1 MTRLHQ
7 QVLAASEH
15 HIDVWLADYREI
27 SDAQLHA
34 EYRALLTREERDKEF
49 RFHFPDDQ
57 RCYLVTRA
65 MVRTVLSRYLAID
78 PTDWRFANNQYGRPA
93 IANLSEA
100 ECGLRFNISHTRGL
114 IALGVTQRREL
125 GVDVENIRTRDVPL
139 EIADR
144 FFAQAEVAELA
155 TVPKERQ
162 QDRFFEYWTF
172 KESYIKARGMGLS
185 IPLGEF
191 SFHYPHERAVHIAI
205 EPQLGD
211 DAARWGFWQ
220 YRPTAEH
227 LLAVCAERRKGNSPS
242 LTLRRTVPLI
252 SEDVLQSE
260 LLKTSDRSSA
270 RTGVAGTSR
279 EAR

>member
-1 MTRLHQ
+1 MTRPSPETP
-7 QVLAASEH
+7 VSSEH
-15 HIDVWLADYREI
+15 HIDVWLAYYHEI
-27 SDAQLHA
+27 SDTSLHA
-34 EYRALLTREERDKEF
+34 EYRRLLTEEERGKEF

-57 RCYLVTRA
+57 RRYLVTRA

-78 PTDWRFANNQYGRPA
+78 PANWRFANNQYGRPA

-125 GVDVENIRTRDVPL
+125 GVDVENIRVRDVPL

-144 FFAQAEVAELA
+144 FFAQAEVEELK
-155 TVPKERQ
+155 TVPKAGQ

-185 IPLGEF
+185 LPLGEF
-191 SFHYPHERAVHIAI
+191 SFHYPHERAVRIAI

-220 YRPTAEH
+220 YRPTPEY
-227 LLAVCAERRKGNSPS
+227 LLAVCAERREGNSPS
-242 LTLRRTVPLI
+242 LTLRRMVPLV
-252 SEDVLQSE
+252 SEVILQSE
-260 LLKTSDRSSA
+260 LLKTSE
-270 RTGVAGTSR
+270 T
-279 EAR
+279 